1 MPTRPVRAA
10 FPDCEPMRLVSSND
24 VLISPQPRAE
34 AGRPQ
39 AADPPPADAQAR
51 HADDAQAAELQRLR
65 EVVARYEALF
75 QNAPVLIN
83 AFDGRGQCVLWNE
96 ACVRRFGWTRDE
108 INSYPEPLAL
118 FYPDPETRARVV
130 QSVGPTPDQSFREW
144 QPLARTGERLSV
156 LWSNVRLPDGSVVN
170 IGMDMTE
177 NRRNEAALAR
187 LAKVDDLTG
196 CWTRAEILLRL
207 QAMLDAARQGARHTA
222 LMLDLDYFKQ
232 VNDRYGHLG
241 GDAALRHFCSQ
252 LQGCLREGDAVGRL
266 GGEEF
271 LVLLADADA
280 DVALAVC
287 DRLRAGLR
295 QHPASVDGHAVV
307 LSASGGI
314 TRFLATDTSMSDVLR
329 RADQAMYRA
338 KRAGRDCAV
347 VLPD

>member
-1 MPTRPVRAA
+1 
-10 FPDCEPMRLVSSND
+10 MRLVSSND
-24 VLISPQPRAE
+24 ALISPQPRADG
-34 AGRPQ
+34 GRP
-39 AADPPPADAQAR
+39 DASAPLRDSDQ
-51 HADDAQAAELQRLR
+51 ADDTELQRLR

-83 AFDGRGQCVLWNE
+83 AFDERGQCVLWND

-108 INSYPEPLAL
+108 INGYPEPLAL
-118 FYPDPETRARVV
+118 FYPDPDIRARVV
-130 QSVGPTPDQSFREW
+130 QSVGPTPEQSFREW
-144 QPLARTGERLSV
+144 QPLARDGERLSV
-156 LWSNVRLPDGSVVN
+156 LWSNVRLPDGSVIN

-196 CWTRAEILLRL
+196 CWTRAEILQRMQTLL
-207 QAMLDAARQGARHTA
+207 VAARRGARHTA
-222 LMLDLDYFKQ
+222 LMLDLDFFKQ

-241 GDAALRHFCSQ
+241 GDAALRHFCDQ
-252 LQGCLREGDAVGRL
+252 LHNCLREGDAVGRL

-271 LVLLADADA
+271 VVLLADADA

-287 DRLRAGLR
+287 ERLRAGLR
-295 QHPASVDGHAVV
+295 QHPACIDGHAVV

-314 TRFLATDTSMSDVLR
+314 TRFLETDASLSEVLR
-329 RADQAMYRA
+329 RADQALYRA

>member
-1 MPTRPVRAA
+1 
-10 FPDCEPMRLVSSND
+10 MRLVSSND
-24 VLISPQPRAE
+24 ALISPPPRVE
-34 AGRPQ
+34 AGRPD
-39 AADPPPADAQAR
+39 AAEPSPPAQGEPVDAGAAR
-51 HADDAQAAELQRLR
+51 DAELRHLR
-65 EVVARYEALF
+65 ELVARYEALF

-83 AFDGRGQCVLWNE
+83 AFDERGRCLLWND
-96 ACVRRFGWTRDE
+96 ACVRRFGWTCEE
-108 INSYPEPLAL
+108 INAYPEPLAL
-118 FYPDPETRARVV
+118 FYPDPEIRARVLR
-130 QSVGPTPDQSFREW
+130 SVGPTPVQSFREW
-144 QPLARTGERLSV
+144 QPLARDGERLSV
-156 LWSNVRLPDGSVVN
+156 MWSNVRLPDGSVIN

-196 CWTRAEILLRL
+196 CWTRAEILQRMQTLL
-207 QAMLDAARQGARHTA
+207 EAARRGARHTA

-241 GDAALRHFCSQ
+241 GDAALRHFCEQ

-271 LVLLADADA
+271 VVLLADADA

-314 TRFLATDTSMSDVLR
+314 TRFLQTDASMSDVLR
-329 RADQAMYRA
+329 RADQALYRA